1 MNQDKMNEHIAKEA
15 MKNIVESSPNYTNQM
30 KQELKS
36 IIETGR
42 SPVEICTAMLTY
54 FATRRFF

>member
-1 MNQDKMNEHIAKEA
+1 MNQNEMKEHMAKEA
-15 MKNIVESSPNYTNQM
+15 MKSIVDNSLNYTRQM

-36 IIETGR
+36 IIEAGR
-42 SPVEICTAMLTY
+42 SPEEICKAMLTY